1 MIASISSPLDTR
13 FPERSPSPRDGSR
26 AWAPVVTPVLALSL
40 LWALVACGRGGGVAQ
55 GSAGPPDSAESVSA
69 SASASASPT
78 SDLPAD
84 QAAEREAALAMPA
97 PQRPENMAENS
108 SEGAIATATYVVQ
121 LYPYVYATGD
131 LEQWKAMSQ
140 QDCLFCNSVITNVGK
155 LHEAGGWK
163 NPWTHTITQTGYAD
177 PGPGSEYSR
186 VDVVFDQEASYSYDG
201 TGAPP
206 DVSEPATGT
215 LLILA
220 MKYVDGR
227 WAVREGQV
235 EREEQGE

>member
-69 SASASASPT
+69 SASPT

-97 PQRPENMAENS
+97 PQRPENMDENS

-215 LLILA
+215 LLMLA
-220 MKYVDGR
+220 MKYVDGH
-227 WAVREGQV
+227 WAIREGQV
-235 EREEQGE
+235 EQEEQGE

>member
-1 MIASISSPLDTR
+1 
-13 FPERSPSPRDGSR
+13 
-26 AWAPVVTPVLALSL
+26 
-40 LWALVACGRGGGVAQ
+40 
-55 GSAGPPDSAESVSA
+55 
-69 SASASASPT
+69 
-78 SDLPAD
+78 
-84 QAAEREAALAMPA
+84 MPA
-97 PQRPENMAENS
+97 PQRPENMDENS

-227 WAVREGQV
+227 WIVREGQV

>member
-69 SASASASPT
+69 SASPT

-97 PQRPENMAENS
+97 PQRPENMDENS

-155 LHEAGGWK
+155 LHEAGGWIS
-163 NPWTHTITQTGYAD
+163 PWTHTITRTDYLD
-177 PGPGSEYSR
+177 PGPDSEYSQ
-186 VDVVFDQEASYSYDG
+186 VDVVFDQETSYSYDG

-215 LLILA
+215 LLMLA

-227 WAVREGQV
+227 WIVREGQV

>member
-1 MIASISSPLDTR
+1 MD
-13 FPERSPSPRDGSR
+13 
-26 AWAPVVTPVLALSL
+26 
-40 LWALVACGRGGGVAQ
+40 
-55 GSAGPPDSAESVSA
+55 
-69 SASASASPT
+69 
-78 SDLPAD
+78 
-84 QAAEREAALAMPA
+84 
-97 PQRPENMAENS
+97 ENS

-155 LHEAGGWK
+155 LHEAGGWIS
-163 NPWTHTITQTGYAD
+163 PWTHTITRTDYLD
-177 PGPGSEYSR
+177 PGPDSEYSQ

-215 LLILA
+215 LLMLA
-220 MKYVDGR
+220 MKYVDGH
-227 WAVREGQV
+227 WAIREGQV
-235 EREEQGE
+235 EQEEQGE

>member
-26 AWAPVVTPVLALSL
+26 AWVPVVTPVLALSL

-69 SASASASPT
+69 SASPT

-97 PQRPENMAENS
+97 PQRPENMDENS

>member
-69 SASASASPT
+69 SASPT

-97 PQRPENMAENS
+97 PQRPENMDENS

-155 LHEAGGWK
+155 LHEAGGWIS
-163 NPWTHTITQTGYAD
+163 PWTHTITRTDYLD
-177 PGPGSEYSR
+177 PGPDSEYSR

-220 MKYVDGR
+220 MKYVDGH
-227 WAVREGQV
+227 WIVRGGQV
-235 EREEQGE
+235 EQEEQGE

>member
-55 GSAGPPDSAESVSA
+55 GRAGPPASGGAGAA
-69 SASASASPT
+69 SAAPT
-78 SDLPAD
+78 SQRPPAP
-84 QAAEREAALAMPA
+84 APPRAPALAMPA
-97 PQRPENMAENS
+97 PQRPENMDENS

-220 MKYVDGR
+220 MKYVDGH
-227 WAVREGQV
+227 WIVRGGQV
-235 EREEQGE
+235 EQEEQGE

>member
-69 SASASASPT
+69 SASPT

-97 PQRPENMAENS
+97 PQRPENMDENS

-155 LHEAGGWK
+155 LHEAGGWIS
-163 NPWTHTITQTGYAD
+163 PWTHTITRTDYLD
-177 PGPGSEYSR
+177 PGPDSEYSQ

-215 LLILA
+215 LLMLA
-220 MKYVDGR
+220 MKYVDGH
-227 WAVREGQV
+227 WAIREGQV
-235 EREEQGE
+235 EQEEQGE

>member
-69 SASASASPT
+69 SASPT

-97 PQRPENMAENS
+97 PQRPENMDENS

-220 MKYVDGR
+220 MKYVDGH
-227 WAVREGQV
+227 WIVRGGQV
-235 EREEQGE
+235 EQEEQGE

>member
-1 MIASISSPLDTR
+1 MIASSSSPLDTR

-69 SASASASPT
+69 SASPT

-97 PQRPENMAENS
+97 PQRPENMDENS

-220 MKYVDGR
+220 MKYVDGH
-227 WAVREGQV
+227 WIVRGGQV
-235 EREEQGE
+235 EQEEQGE

>member
-69 SASASASPT
+69 SASPT

-97 PQRPENMAENS
+97 PQRPENMDENS

-155 LHEAGGWK
+155 LHEAGGWIS
-163 NPWTHTITQTGYAD
+163 PWTHTITRTDSLD
-177 PGPGSEYSR
+177 PGPDSEYSQ

-215 LLILA
+215 LLMLA
-220 MKYVDGR
+220 MKYVDGH
-227 WAVREGQV
+227 WAIREGQV
-235 EREEQGE
+235 EQEEQGE

>member
-69 SASASASPT
+69 SASPT

-97 PQRPENMAENS
+97 PQRPENMDENS

-227 WAVREGQV
+227 WIVREGQV
-235 EREEQGE
+235 EQEEQGE

>member
-69 SASASASPT
+69 SASPT

-97 PQRPENMAENS
+97 PQRPGNMDENS

-220 MKYVDGR
+220 MKYVDGH
-227 WAVREGQV
+227 WIVRGGQV
-235 EREEQGE
+235 EQEEQGE

>member
-69 SASASASPT
+69 SASPT

-97 PQRPENMAENS
+97 PQRPENMDENS

-155 LHEAGGWK
+155 LHEAGGWIS
-163 NPWTHTITQTGYAD
+163 PWTHTITRTDYLD
-177 PGPGSEYSR
+177 PGPDSEYSQ
-186 VDVVFDQEASYSYDG
+186 VDIVFDQEASYSYDG

-215 LLILA
+215 LLMLA
-220 MKYVDGR
+220 MKYVDGH
-227 WAVREGQV
+227 WAIREGQV
-235 EREEQGE
+235 EQEEQGE

>member
-1 MIASISSPLDTR
+1 MIASISSPPDTR

-69 SASASASPT
+69 SASPT

-97 PQRPENMAENS
+97 PQRPENMDENS

-220 MKYVDGR
+220 MKYVDGH
-227 WAVREGQV
+227 WIVRGGQV
-235 EREEQGE
+235 EQEEQGE

>member
-69 SASASASPT
+69 SASPT

-97 PQRPENMAENS
+97 PQRPENMDENS

-227 WAVREGQV
+227 WIVREGQV

>member
-13 FPERSPSPRDGSR
+13 FPKRSPSPRDGSR

-69 SASASASPT
+69 SASPT
-78 SDLPAD
+78 SDLPSD

-97 PQRPENMAENS
+97 PQRPENMDENS

-155 LHEAGGWK
+155 LHEAGGWIS
-163 NPWTHTITQTGYAD
+163 PWTHTITRTDYLD
-177 PGPGSEYSR
+177 PGPDSEYSQ

-215 LLILA
+215 LLMLA

-227 WAVREGQV
+227 WVVRGGRV
-235 EREEQGE
+235 EQEEQGE

>member
-1 MIASISSPLDTR
+1 MIASISSPPDTR

-40 LWALVACGRGGGVAQ
+40 LWALVACGRGGGAAQ
-55 GSAGPPDSAESVSA
+55 GSAGPPDSAESV
-69 SASASASPT
+69 SASASPT

-97 PQRPENMAENS
+97 PQRPENMDENS

-155 LHEAGGWK
+155 LHEAGGWIS
-163 NPWTHTITQTGYAD
+163 PWTHTITRTDYLD
-177 PGPGSEYSR
+177 PGPDSEYSQ

-215 LLILA
+215 LLMLA
-220 MKYVDGR
+220 MKYVDGH
-227 WAVREGQV
+227 WAIREGQV
-235 EREEQGE
+235 EQEEQGE

>member
-13 FPERSPSPRDGSR
+13 FPERSPPPRDGLR

-40 LWALVACGRGGGVAQ
+40 LWALVACGRGGGAAQ

-97 PQRPENMAENS
+97 PQKPENMDENS
-108 SEGAIATATYVVQ
+108 SEGAIATATYFVQ

-131 LEQWKAMSQ
+131 LEQWKSMSR

-155 LHEAGGWK
+155 LHEAGGWIS
-163 NPWTHTITQTGYAD
+163 PWTHTITRTDYLD
-177 PGPGSEYSR
+177 PGPDSEYSQ

-201 TGAPP
+201 TGG
-206 DVSEPATGT
+206 EPEVAEPHSYTV
-215 LLILA
+215 IIFA
-220 MKYVDGR
+220 MKYTDGH
-227 WAVREGQV
+227 WIIREGEV
-235 EREEQGE
+235 E

>member
-1 MIASISSPLDTR
+1 MIASISSPPDTR

-69 SASASASPT
+69 SASPT

-97 PQRPENMAENS
+97 PQRPENMDENS

-155 LHEAGGWK
+155 LHEAGGWIS
-163 NPWTHTITQTGYAD
+163 PWTHTITRTDYLD

-215 LLILA
+215 LLMLA
-220 MKYVDGR
+220 MKYVDGH
-227 WAVREGQV
+227 WAIREGQV
-235 EREEQGE
+235 EQEEQGE

>member
-1 MIASISSPLDTR
+1 
-13 FPERSPSPRDGSR
+13 
-26 AWAPVVTPVLALSL
+26 V
-40 LWALVACGRGGGVAQ
+40 
-55 GSAGPPDSAESVSA
+55 
-69 SASASASPT
+69 SPT

-97 PQRPENMAENS
+97 PQRPENMDENS

-155 LHEAGGWK
+155 LHEAGGWIS
-163 NPWTHTITQTGYAD
+163 PWTHTITRTDYLD
-177 PGPGSEYSR
+177 PGPDSEYSQ

-215 LLILA
+215 LLMLA
-220 MKYVDGR
+220 MKYVEGR
-227 WAVREGQV
+227 WVVRGGRV
-235 EREEQGE
+235 EQEEQGE